1 MKFIIT
7 LFASLFI
14 TSSAQAQT
22 VSGAGATF
30 PYPVYAKWAQ
40 EYKNKTGVTI
50 NYQSIGSGAG
60 IKQIKAKTVAF
71 GATDMPLPPEELEKD
86 QLIQFPTVLG
96 GVVAIYNIGVDIT
109 LTFDGPTLARIY
121 AGEIRNWNDPAIQK
135 LNPNVQLPNL
145 AIVPVYRSDGSGTT
159 FVFTEYL
166 SKVSETWKTK
176 FGSNTTVRFPV
187 GTGAR
192 GNEGVA
198 AMLTQVKGSIG
209 YVEYAFV
216 KNSKTTYAKMIN
228 AAGNTV
234 SASLESFQSAASSA
248 NWNSVAGFGISLTND
263 PGANSWPITSPT
275 FILLPRNPVNK
286 DVNASVIKF
295 FEWTF
300 DNGDQLAID
309 LAYVP
314 LPKDVK
320 SLIRQKIV
328 VN

>member
-30 PYPVYAKWAQ
+30 LYPV
-40 EYKNKTGVTI
+40 
-50 NYQSIGSGAG
+50 
-60 IKQIKAKTVAF
+60 
-71 GATDMPLPPEELEKD
+71 
-86 QLIQFPTVLG
+86 
-96 GVVAIYNIGVDIT
+96 
-109 LTFDGPTLARIY
+109 
-121 AGEIRNWNDPAIQK
+121 
-135 LNPNVQLPNL
+135 
-145 AIVPVYRSDGSGTT
+145 
-159 FVFTEYL
+159 
-166 SKVSETWKTK
+166 
-176 FGSNTTVRFPV
+176 
-187 GTGAR
+187 
-192 GNEGVA
+192 
-198 AMLTQVKGSIG
+198 
-209 YVEYAFV
+209 
-216 KNSKTTYAKMIN
+216 YAKMIN

-234 SASLESFQSAASSA
+234 SDSLESFQNAASSA
-248 NWNSVAGFGISLTND
+248 NWNAVAGFGVSLTND
-263 PGANSWPITSPT
+263 SGTNSWPITSPT

-286 DVNASVIKF
+286 DVNAAVIKF

-320 SLIRQKIV
+320 SLIRQKFV

>member
-1 MKFIIT
+1 MKFIIVA
-7 LFASLFI
+7 LASLFTI
-14 TSSAQAQT
+14 TSAQGQT
-22 VSGAGATF
+22 ISGAGATF

-40 EYKNKTGVTI
+40 EYKNRTNVTI

-60 IKQIKAKTVAF
+60 IKQIKARTVSF

-96 GVVAIYNIGVDIT
+96 GVVAIYNIGIDAQLT
-109 LTFDGPTLARIY
+109 LDGPTLARIY
-121 AGEIRNWNDPAIQK
+121 AAEIKNWNDPAIQK

-145 AIVPVYRSDGSGTT
+145 IIVPVYRSDGSGTT

-166 SKVSETWKTK
+166 SKVSETWKSK
-176 FGSNTTVRFPV
+176 FGFNTTVRFPV

-198 AMLTQVKGSIG
+198 AMLTQVKGAIG

-216 KNSKTTYAKMIN
+216 KNSKTQYARMIN

-234 SASLESFQSAASSA
+234 TASVETFQSAAASA
-248 NWNSVAGFGISLTND
+248 NWNAVAGFGVSLTND
-263 PGANSWPITSPT
+263 SGANSWPITSPT
-275 FILLPRNPVNK
+275 FILLPNNPVNK
-286 DVNASVIKF
+286 DVNTAVIKF
-295 FEWTF
+295 FEWAF

-320 SLIRQKIV
+320 MMIKQKFTA
-328 VN
+328 N